1 MQEINNSI
9 VFGNNYTIIE
19 QIGIGG
25 MGTVYSAF
33 DNKLKRKVAIKHL
46 NLLDKENKE
55 NLIYLF
61 KREAIAIAK
70 LNHSNIVNVYD
81 IGQEDE
87 NNYYIVMELIEG
99 QSLSSVFKSRDLSN
113 ELYIGI
119 AIQICD
125 ALSYIHENDVIHR
138 DIKPENI
145 LLSSK
150 GLAKLTDFGVAKFDE
165 DWEKEISTSFVG
177 TLIYMSPEQLKDS
190 DDIDGRADLYSFAVT
205 LYELLTGVPPF
216 YSEDPRNLILKI
228 MGDIPK
234 PPSSIV
240 NSIPK
245 SLDDIILKALAKNRD
260 ERYKTGSEFSNAL
273 INIPEY
279 REYFEANNSKF
290 KSKNNINVSNLKEKT
305 NIVKKEIE
313 LPVVNLKWL
322 DKLDFLMNDTQTKKD
337 KKSFFVESLDIVFP
351 QINNNEYRVL
361 IETIK
366 SFSDINEGINFL
378 YLFEGNKNFKEV
390 LENSMG
396 NNFFNKII
404 EYTDKKL
411 FSEGIL
417 DVINNL
423 SFKIEYQ
430 TELNS
435 LLNVLKKIKC
445 PQEVINFLDIIDN
458 KKSISTIVYEQY
470 SIDRLDYVFD
480 MLYECNKN
488 NIIQLKTEKILEKT
502 NSIFIGDM
510 LVAFSYI
517 TQSQLNLAVKEKETD
532 ALTSVINDKDPNN
545 ERIGEILVKIGFLD
559 NDKLFSV
566 LKYQPWY
573 KSFFLKNNLKKD
585 I

>member
-1 MQEINNSI
+1 
-9 VFGNNYTIIE
+9 
-19 QIGIGG
+19 
-25 MGTVYSAF
+25 
-33 DNKLKRKVAIKHL
+33 
-46 NLLDKENKE
+46 
-55 NLIYLF
+55 
-61 KREAIAIAK
+61 
-70 LNHSNIVNVYD
+70 
-81 IGQEDE
+81 
-87 NNYYIVMELIEG
+87 
-99 QSLSSVFKSRDLSN
+99 
-113 ELYIGI
+113 
-119 AIQICD
+119 
-125 ALSYIHENDVIHR
+125 
-138 DIKPENI
+138 
-145 LLSSK
+145 
-150 GLAKLTDFGVAKFDE
+150 
-165 DWEKEISTSFVG
+165 
-177 TLIYMSPEQLKDS
+177 
-190 DDIDGRADLYSFAVT
+190 
-205 LYELLTGVPPF
+205 
-216 YSEDPRNLILKI
+216 
-228 MGDIPK
+228 
-234 PPSSIV
+234 
-240 NSIPK
+240 
-245 SLDDIILKALAKNRD
+245 LAKNRD

>member
-205 LYELLTGVPPF
+205 FLNHQVVL
-216 YSEDPRNLILKI
+216 LIL
-228 MGDIPK
+228 
-234 PPSSIV
+234 
-240 NSIPK
+240 
-245 SLDDIILKALAKNRD
+245 
-260 ERYKTGSEFSNAL
+260 
-273 INIPEY
+273 
-279 REYFEANNSKF
+279 
-290 KSKNNINVSNLKEKT
+290 
-305 NIVKKEIE
+305 
-313 LPVVNLKWL
+313 
-322 DKLDFLMNDTQTKKD
+322 
-337 KKSFFVESLDIVFP
+337 
-351 QINNNEYRVL
+351 
-361 IETIK
+361 
-366 SFSDINEGINFL
+366 
-378 YLFEGNKNFKEV
+378 
-390 LENSMG
+390 
-396 NNFFNKII
+396 
-404 EYTDKKL
+404 
-411 FSEGIL
+411 
-417 DVINNL
+417 
-423 SFKIEYQ
+423 
-430 TELNS
+430 
-435 LLNVLKKIKC
+435 
-445 PQEVINFLDIIDN
+445 
-458 KKSISTIVYEQY
+458 
-470 SIDRLDYVFD
+470 
-480 MLYECNKN
+480 
-488 NIIQLKTEKILEKT
+488 
-502 NSIFIGDM
+502 
-510 LVAFSYI
+510 
-517 TQSQLNLAVKEKETD
+517 
-532 ALTSVINDKDPNN
+532 
-545 ERIGEILVKIGFLD
+545 
-559 NDKLFSV
+559 
-566 LKYQPWY
+566 
-573 KSFFLKNNLKKD
+573 FLKVLM